1 MIKCKCLKKYY
12 DKNGII
18 IGYLIMDSNGRTV
31 EVKKDVLKSWIQT
44 GKVEVVNLTL
54 SQDGRLVD
62 AAKPKEK
69 VESKKYIWGIEDNY
83 INEAER
89 KKNEYRQK
97 KEKLERILINILC
110 AILLDENGTVSIIQ
124 NSLVFRWRK
133 ADRIQFMRADGQSYD
148 SELVEKYR
156 KAFAIYEKLLK
167 ENNGN
172 KTQATNIYSGIEYIL
187 TEKKDQHL
195 YEMIKPTGL
204 IKGPVKYYQRVSCNR
219 QLILDSFTY
228 ELEDLLEECMYDL
241 MDNIFKKKGTDV
253 KEYEVLSMLNARKVI
268 ELFKRH
274 GKGGIPKV
282 KGIDINHEDLMQC
295 ADNALKN
302 LIKRYT

>member
-1 MIKCKCLKKYY
+1 
-12 DKNGII
+12 
-18 IGYLIMDSNGRTV
+18 MDSNGRTV

-69 VESKKYIWGIEDNY
+69 VESKKDIWGIEDNY

-133 ADRIQFMRADGQSYD
+133 ADRIQFMR
-148 SELVEKYR
+148 
-156 KAFAIYEKLLK
+156 
-167 ENNGN
+167 
-172 KTQATNIYSGIEYIL
+172 
-187 TEKKDQHL
+187 
-195 YEMIKPTGL
+195 
-204 IKGPVKYYQRVSCNR
+204 
-219 QLILDSFTY
+219 
-228 ELEDLLEECMYDL
+228 
-241 MDNIFKKKGTDV
+241 
-253 KEYEVLSMLNARKVI
+253 
-268 ELFKRH
+268 
-274 GKGGIPKV
+274 
-282 KGIDINHEDLMQC
+282 
-295 ADNALKN
+295 
-302 LIKRYT
+302 

>member
-62 AAKPKEK
+62 AARPKEK
-69 VESKKYIWGIEDNY
+69 VESKKYIQGIEDNY

-110 AILLDENGTVSIIQ
+110 AILLDEDGTVSIIQ
-124 NSLVFRWRK
+124 NSLVFRWQK

-167 ENNGN
+167 ENNDN
-172 KTQATNIYSGIEYIL
+172 KIQATDVYSDIEYIL

-274 GKGGIPKV
+274 GKGDIPKV